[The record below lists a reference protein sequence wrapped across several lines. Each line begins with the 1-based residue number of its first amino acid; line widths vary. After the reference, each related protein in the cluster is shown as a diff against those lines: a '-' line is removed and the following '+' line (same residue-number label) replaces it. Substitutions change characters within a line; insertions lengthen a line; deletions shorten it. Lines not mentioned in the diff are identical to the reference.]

1 MKKLRPV
8 LKNLGINQIV
18 SIDDDYE
25 DNVNEELKNQEIL
38 YYEKIIGFS
47 SAEKDY
53 LYDSGFQFIEELFE
67 DKEEIGQNILD
78 KIVTYSKA
86 EQKEKTSPLIW
97 LENTISEIGSE
108 TLNYIKL
115 SNSAKI
121 DTVNKENT
129 LWILDKD
136 MKGTDSIFKS
146 ISKIKINFE
155 NQINI
160 FAIYTHDY
168 LLEELN
174 QEWEKRFNYLE
185 GMGFSE
191 EIARH
196 LAFEFYVICKPIN
209 PKKPEKAVFKKVV
222 LGSIIGHTINSV
234 FNEMKNAKTNVL
246 NQFEEFTK
254 KVTFERLSTFRYN
267 VENEGE
273 HNIYKLMNNVMNLM
287 ELQNYQE
294 LMIKDVNYIN
304 AFKKVISNT
313 ERKNQNEERL
323 DTLKLI
329 NEEYLWNKYQ
339 YIDSDINLGFEDIQ
353 FGDTFEIELSDFY
366 KKKFELLESKV
377 IGVVISQS
385 CDCIVRKD
393 IGKRKKS
400 MIEVLLFEEKQSI
413 DSTSCDNLFNNGIFL
428 FKNKDNEPLSYILND
443 SSIGMICID
452 DGILDLT
459 SLNIDGEAFIL
470 EDDVL
475 IKEIEL
481 KKPVVWNEKS
491 FMYENLKRER
501 IIGSEIDE
509 QLIDVKVSLLEARYG
524 IKYSDNKQ
532 KFLLKRIGRLIY
544 NNAHTILNNYISNIS
559 RIGKDSPNTVSF
571 QDIHIV

>member
-1 MKKLRPV
+1 MIKLRPV

-25 DNVNEELKNQEIL
+25 NDINEELKNQEIL
-38 YYEKIIGFS
+38 YYEKLVGFS

-53 LYDSGFQFIEELFE
+53 LYDSGFQLVDELFE
-67 DKEEIGQNILD
+67 DKEETGQKILD
-78 KIVTYSKA
+78 KIITYSKT
-86 EQKEKTSPLIW
+86 EQNEKTSPLIW
-97 LENTISEIGSE
+97 LENTISEIGSQ

-115 SNSAKI
+115 SNSVKI
-121 DTVNKENT
+121 DTVDKENT

-146 ISKIKINFE
+146 ISRIKNNFE

-174 QEWEKRFNYLE
+174 QEWEKRFDYLV
-185 GMGFSE
+185 GMGFPE
-191 EIARH
+191 EIARN

-209 PKKPEKAVFKKVV
+209 PKMPEKTVFKKVV

-294 LMIKDVNYIN
+294 LMMKDVNYIN

-323 DTLKLI
+323 ETLKLI

-366 KKKFELLESKV
+366 KKKFNLLESKV
-377 IGVVISQS
+377 IGVIISQS

-393 IGKRKKS
+393 TGKRKKS
-400 MIEVLLFEEKQSI
+400 MIEVLLFEEKQGI
-413 DSTSCDNLFNNGIFL
+413 DSPSCDNLFNNGIFL
-428 FKNKDNEPLSYILND
+428 FKNKDNKPSTYILNN

-452 DGILDLT
+452 DAILDLT
-459 SLNIDGEAFIL
+459 SLNINGEAVIL

-481 KKPVVWNEKS
+481 KKPIVWNEKS
-491 FMYENLKRER
+491 FMYENLKMER

-509 QLIDVKVSLLEARYG
+509 KLIDVKVRLLEARYG
-524 IKYSDNKQ
+524 IKYLDDKQ
-532 KFLLKRIGRLIY
+532 MFSLKRIGRLIY

-559 RIGKDSPNTVSF
+559 RIGKESPNTVSF
-571 QDIHIV
+571 QDVHII

>member
-1 MKKLRPV
+1 MESKL
-8 LKNLGINQIV
+8 K
-18 SIDDDYE
+18 
-25 DNVNEELKNQEIL
+25 
-38 YYEKIIGFS
+38 
-47 SAEKDY
+47 
-53 LYDSGFQFIEELFE
+53 LFE
-67 DKEEIGQNILD
+67 ITNLFNQFN
-78 KIVTYSKA
+78 VS
-86 EQKEKTSPLIW
+86 
-97 LENTISEIGSE
+97 LENAISEIGSE

-121 DTVNKENT
+121 DSVNKENT

-136 MKGTDSIFKS
+136 MKGADSIYKS
-146 ISKIKINFE
+146 ISKVKVNFE

-174 QEWEKRFNYLE
+174 QDWEKRFDYLKS
-185 GMGFSE
+185 MGFSE
-191 EIARH
+191 EIARQ
-196 LAFEFYVICKPIN
+196 LAFEFYVICKPKN
-209 PKKPEKAVFKKVV
+209 PKKPEKTVFKKVI

-254 KVTFERLSTFRYN
+254 KVTFDRLSTFRYN

-313 ERKNQNEERL
+313 ERKNQSEERL
-323 DTLKLI
+323 NTLKLI
-329 NEEYLWNKYQ
+329 NEEYMWNKYQ

-393 IGKRKKS
+393 KGKRKKS
-400 MIEVLLFEEKQSI
+400 MIEVLLFKEYERI
-413 DSTSCDNLFNNGIFL
+413 DLTSCDKLYNNGIFL
-428 FKNKDNEPLSYILND
+428 FKNKNNKPLSYILNN

-452 DGILDLT
+452 DAILDLT
-459 SLNIDGEAFIL
+459 SFNVDGEAFIL

-501 IIGSEIDE
+501 IIDNVIDE
-509 QLIDVKVSLLEARYG
+509 HMIDVKVRLLEERYG
-524 IKYSDNKQ
+524 IKYSDDNK
-532 KFLLKRIGRLIY
+532 KFLIKRIGRLIY
-544 NNAHTILNNYISNIS
+544 NNAHTILNNYISDIS
-559 RIGKDSPNTVSF
+559 RIGKESPNTVKDAKQS
-571 QDIHIV
+571 V

>member
-1 MKKLRPV
+1 MIKLRPV

-25 DNVNEELKNQEIL
+25 NDVNEELKNQEIL
-38 YYEKIIGFS
+38 YYEKLVGFS

-53 LYDSGFQFIEELFE
+53 LYDSGFQLVDELFE
-67 DKEEIGQNILD
+67 DKEETGQKILD
-78 KIVTYSKA
+78 KIITYSKT
-86 EQKEKTSPLIW
+86 EQNEKTSPLIW
-97 LENTISEIGSE
+97 LENTISEIGSQ

-115 SNSAKI
+115 SNSVKI

-146 ISKIKINFE
+146 ISRIKNNFE

-174 QEWEKRFNYLE
+174 QEWEKRFDYLV
-185 GMGFSE
+185 GMGFPE
-191 EIARH
+191 EIARN

-209 PKKPEKAVFKKVV
+209 PKMPEKTVFKKVV

-294 LMIKDVNYIN
+294 LMMKDVNYIN

-323 DTLKLI
+323 ETLKLI

-366 KKKFELLESKV
+366 KKKFNLLESKV
-377 IGVVISQS
+377 IGVIISQS

-393 IGKRKKS
+393 TGKRKKS
-400 MIEVLLFEEKQSI
+400 MIEVLLFEEKQGI
-413 DSTSCDNLFNNGIFL
+413 DSPSCDNLFNNGIFL
-428 FKNKDNEPLSYILND
+428 FKNKDNKPSSYILNN

-452 DGILDLT
+452 DAILDLT
-459 SLNIDGEAFIL
+459 SLNINGEAVIL

-481 KKPVVWNEKS
+481 KKPIVWNEKS
-491 FMYENLKRER
+491 FMYENLKMER

-509 QLIDVKVSLLEARYG
+509 KLIDVKVRLLEARYG
-524 IKYSDNKQ
+524 IKYLDDKQ
-532 KFLLKRIGRLIY
+532 MFSLKRIGRLIY

-559 RIGKDSPNTVSF
+559 RIGKESPNTVSF
-571 QDIHIV
+571 QDVHII

>member
-1 MKKLRPV
+1 MIKLRPV

-25 DNVNEELKNQEIL
+25 NDINEELKNQEIL
-38 YYEKIIGFS
+38 YYEKLVGFS

-53 LYDSGFQFIEELFE
+53 LYDSGFQLVDELFE
-67 DKEEIGQNILD
+67 DKEETGQKILD
-78 KIVTYSKA
+78 KIITYSKT
-86 EQKEKTSPLIW
+86 EQNEKTSPLIW
-97 LENTISEIGSE
+97 LENTISEIGSQ

-115 SNSAKI
+115 SNSVKI

-146 ISKIKINFE
+146 ISRIKNNFE

-174 QEWEKRFNYLE
+174 QEWEKRFDYLV
-185 GMGFSE
+185 GMGFPE
-191 EIARH
+191 EIARN

-209 PKKPEKAVFKKVV
+209 PKMPEKTVFKKVV

-254 KVTFERLSTFRYN
+254 KVTFKRLSTFRYN

-294 LMIKDVNYIN
+294 LMMKDVNYIN

-323 DTLKLI
+323 ETLKLI

-366 KKKFELLESKV
+366 KKKFNLLESKV
-377 IGVVISQS
+377 IGVIISQS

-393 IGKRKKS
+393 TGKRKKS
-400 MIEVLLFEEKQSI
+400 MIEVLLFEEKQGI
-413 DSTSCDNLFNNGIFL
+413 DSPSCDNLFNNGIFL
-428 FKNKDNEPLSYILND
+428 FKNKDNKPSTYILNN

-452 DGILDLT
+452 DAILDLT
-459 SLNIDGEAFIL
+459 SLNINGEAVIL

-481 KKPVVWNEKS
+481 KKPIVWNEKS
-491 FMYENLKRER
+491 FMYENLKMER

-509 QLIDVKVSLLEARYG
+509 KLIDVKVRLLEARYG
-524 IKYSDNKQ
+524 IKYLDDKQ
-532 KFLLKRIGRLIY
+532 MFSLKRIGRLIY

-559 RIGKDSPNTVSF
+559 RIGKESPNTVSF
-571 QDIHIV
+571 QDVHII

>member
-1 MKKLRPV
+1 MIKLRPV

-25 DNVNEELKNQEIL
+25 NDVNEELKNQEIL
-38 YYEKIIGFS
+38 YYEKLVGLS

-53 LYDSGFQFIEELFE
+53 LYDSGFQLVDELFE
-67 DKEEIGQNILD
+67 DKEETGQKILD
-78 KIVTYSKA
+78 KIITYSKT
-86 EQKEKTSPLIW
+86 EQNKKTSPLIW
-97 LENTISEIGSE
+97 LENTISEIGSQ

-115 SNSAKI
+115 SNSVKI
-121 DTVNKENT
+121 DTINKENT

-146 ISKIKINFE
+146 ISRIKNNFE

-174 QEWEKRFNYLE
+174 QEWEKRFDYLV
-185 GMGFSE
+185 GMGFPE
-191 EIARH
+191 EIARN

-209 PKKPEKAVFKKVV
+209 PKMPEKTVFKKVV

-294 LMIKDVNYIN
+294 LMMKDVNYIN

-323 DTLKLI
+323 ETLKLI

-366 KKKFELLESKV
+366 KKKFDLLESKV
-377 IGVVISQS
+377 IGVIISQS

-393 IGKRKKS
+393 TGKRKKS
-400 MIEVLLFEEKQSI
+400 MIEVLLFEEKQGI
-413 DSTSCDNLFNNGIFL
+413 DSPSCDNLFNNGIFL
-428 FKNKDNEPLSYILND
+428 FNNKDNKPSSYILNN

-452 DGILDLT
+452 DAILDLT
-459 SLNIDGEAFIL
+459 SLNINGEAVIL
-470 EDDVL
+470 EDNIL

-481 KKPVVWNEKS
+481 KKPIVWNEKS
-491 FMYENLKRER
+491 FMYENLKMER

-509 QLIDVKVSLLEARYG
+509 KLIDVKVRLLEARYG
-524 IKYSDNKQ
+524 IKYLDDKQ
-532 KFLLKRIGRLIY
+532 MFSLKRIGRLIY

-559 RIGKDSPNTVSF
+559 RIGKESPNTVSF
-571 QDIHIV
+571 QDVHTI

>member
-1 MKKLRPV
+1 MIKLRPV

-25 DNVNEELKNQEIL
+25 NDVNEELKNQEIL
-38 YYEKIIGFS
+38 YYEKLVGFS

-53 LYDSGFQFIEELFE
+53 LYDSGFQLVDELFE
-67 DKEEIGQNILD
+67 DKEETGQKILD
-78 KIVTYSKA
+78 KIITYSKT
-86 EQKEKTSPLIW
+86 EQNEKTSPLIW
-97 LENTISEIGSE
+97 LENTISEIGSQ

-115 SNSAKI
+115 SNSVKI
-121 DTVNKENT
+121 DTVDKENT

-146 ISKIKINFE
+146 ISRIKNNFE

-174 QEWEKRFNYLE
+174 QEWEKRFDYLV
-185 GMGFSE
+185 GMGFPE
-191 EIARH
+191 EIARN

-209 PKKPEKAVFKKVV
+209 PKMPEKTVFKKVV

-294 LMIKDVNYIN
+294 LMMKDVNYIN

-323 DTLKLI
+323 ETLKLI

-366 KKKFELLESKV
+366 KKKFDLLESKV
-377 IGVVISQS
+377 IGVIISQS

-393 IGKRKKS
+393 TGKRKKS
-400 MIEVLLFEEKQSI
+400 MIEVLLFEEKQGI
-413 DSTSCDNLFNNGIFL
+413 DSPSCDNLFNNGIFL
-428 FKNKDNEPLSYILND
+428 FKNKDNKPSSYILNN

-452 DGILDLT
+452 DAILDLT
-459 SLNIDGEAFIL
+459 SLNINGEAVIL

-481 KKPVVWNEKS
+481 KKPIVWNEKS
-491 FMYENLKRER
+491 FMYENLKMER
-501 IIGSEIDE
+501 IFGSEIDE
-509 QLIDVKVSLLEARYG
+509 KLIDVKVRLLEARYG
-524 IKYSDNKQ
+524 IKYLDDKQ
-532 KFLLKRIGRLIY
+532 MFSLKRIGRLIY

-559 RIGKDSPNTVSF
+559 RIGKESPNTVSF
-571 QDIHIV
+571 QDVHII

>member
-1 MKKLRPV
+1 MIKLRPV

-25 DNVNEELKNQEIL
+25 NDVNEELKNQEIL
-38 YYEKIIGFS
+38 YYEKLVGFS

-53 LYDSGFQFIEELFE
+53 LYDSGFQLVDELFE
-67 DKEEIGQNILD
+67 DKEETGQKILD
-78 KIVTYSKA
+78 KIITYSKT
-86 EQKEKTSPLIW
+86 EQNEKTSPLIW
-97 LENTISEIGSE
+97 LENTISEIGSQ

-115 SNSAKI
+115 SNSVKI
-121 DTVNKENT
+121 DTVDKENT

-146 ISKIKINFE
+146 ISRIKNNFE

-174 QEWEKRFNYLE
+174 QEWEKRFDYLV
-185 GMGFSE
+185 GMGFPE
-191 EIARH
+191 EIARN

-209 PKKPEKAVFKKVV
+209 PKMPEKTVFKKVV

-294 LMIKDVNYIN
+294 LMMKDVNYIN

-323 DTLKLI
+323 ETLKLI

-366 KKKFELLESKV
+366 KKKFDLLESKV
-377 IGVVISQS
+377 IGVIISQS

-393 IGKRKKS
+393 TGKRKKS
-400 MIEVLLFEEKQSI
+400 MIEVLLFEEKQGI
-413 DSTSCDNLFNNGIFL
+413 DSPSCDNLFNNGIFL
-428 FKNKDNEPLSYILND
+428 FKNKDNKPSSYILNN

-452 DGILDLT
+452 DAILDLT
-459 SLNIDGEAFIL
+459 SLNINGEAVIL

-481 KKPVVWNEKS
+481 KKPIVWNEKS
-491 FMYENLKRER
+491 FMYENLKMER

-509 QLIDVKVSLLEARYG
+509 KLIDVKIRLLEARYG
-524 IKYSDNKQ
+524 IKYLDDKQ
-532 KFLLKRIGRLIY
+532 MFSLKRIGRLIY

-559 RIGKDSPNTVSF
+559 RIGKESPNTVSF
-571 QDIHIV
+571 QDVHII

>member
-1 MKKLRPV
+1 MIKLRPV

-25 DNVNEELKNQEIL
+25 NDVNEELKNQEIL
-38 YYEKIIGFS
+38 YYEKLVEFS

-53 LYDSGFQFIEELFE
+53 LYDSGFQLVDELFE
-67 DKEEIGQNILD
+67 DKEETGQKILD

-86 EQKEKTSPLIW
+86 EQNEKTSPLIW
-97 LENTISEIGSE
+97 LENTISEIGSQ

-115 SNSAKI
+115 SNSVKI
-121 DTVNKENT
+121 DTVKKENT

-146 ISKIKINFE
+146 ISKIKINFDD
-155 NQINI
+155 QINI

-174 QEWEKRFNYLE
+174 QEWEKRFDYLV

-191 EIARH
+191 EIARN
-196 LAFEFYVICKPIN
+196 LAFEFYVICKPKN
-209 PKKPEKAVFKKVV
+209 PKMPEKTVFKKVV
-222 LGSIIGHTINSV
+222 LSSIIGHTINSV

-294 LMIKDVNYIN
+294 LMMKDVNYIN

-323 DTLKLI
+323 ETLKLI

-377 IGVVISQS
+377 IGVIISQS

-393 IGKRKKS
+393 TGKRKKS
-400 MIEVLLFEEKQSI
+400 MIEMLLFEERQGI

-428 FKNKDNEPLSYILND
+428 FKNKDNKPSSYILNN

-452 DGILDLT
+452 DAILDLT
-459 SLNIDGEAFIL
+459 SLNINGEAVIL

-475 IKEIEL
+475 LKEIEL
-481 KKPVVWNEKS
+481 KKPIVWNEKS
-491 FMYENLKRER
+491 FMYENLKMER
-501 IIGSEIDE
+501 IIGSEINE
-509 QLIDVKVSLLEARYG
+509 QLIDVKVRLLEARYG
-524 IKYSDNKQ
+524 IKFLDDKQ
-532 KFLLKRIGRLIY
+532 KFSLKRIGRLIY

-559 RIGKDSPNTVSF
+559 RIGKESPNTVSF
-571 QDIHIV
+571 QDVHII

>member
-1 MKKLRPV
+1 MIKLRPV

-25 DNVNEELKNQEIL
+25 NDVNEELKNQEIL
-38 YYEKIIGFS
+38 YYEKLVGFS

-53 LYDSGFQFIEELFE
+53 LYDSGFQLVDELFE
-67 DKEEIGQNILD
+67 DKEETGQKILD
-78 KIVTYSKA
+78 KIITYSKT
-86 EQKEKTSPLIW
+86 EQNEKTSPLIW
-97 LENTISEIGSE
+97 LENTISEIGSQ

-115 SNSAKI
+115 SNSVKI
-121 DTVNKENT
+121 DTVDKENT

-146 ISKIKINFE
+146 ISRIKNNFE

-174 QEWEKRFNYLE
+174 QEWEKRFGYLV
-185 GMGFSE
+185 GMGFPE
-191 EIARH
+191 EIARN

-209 PKKPEKAVFKKVV
+209 PKMPEKTVFKKVV

-294 LMIKDVNYIN
+294 LMMKDVNYIN

-323 DTLKLI
+323 ETLKLI

-366 KKKFELLESKV
+366 KKKFDLLESKV
-377 IGVVISQS
+377 IGVIISQS

-393 IGKRKKS
+393 TGKRKKS
-400 MIEVLLFEEKQSI
+400 MIEVLLFEEKQGI
-413 DSTSCDNLFNNGIFL
+413 DSPSCDNLFNNGIFL
-428 FKNKDNEPLSYILND
+428 FKNKDNKPSSYILNN

-452 DGILDLT
+452 DAILDLT
-459 SLNIDGEAFIL
+459 SLNINGEAVIL

-481 KKPVVWNEKS
+481 KKPIVWNEKS
-491 FMYENLKRER
+491 FMYENLKMER

-509 QLIDVKVSLLEARYG
+509 KLIDVKIRLLEARYG
-524 IKYSDNKQ
+524 IKYLDDKQ
-532 KFLLKRIGRLIY
+532 MFSLKRIGRLIY

-559 RIGKDSPNTVSF
+559 RIGKESPNTVSF
-571 QDIHIV
+571 QDVHII

>member
-1 MKKLRPV
+1 MIKLRPV

-25 DNVNEELKNQEIL
+25 NDINEELKNQEIL
-38 YYEKIIGFS
+38 YYEKLVGFS

-53 LYDSGFQFIEELFE
+53 LYDSGFQLVDELFE
-67 DKEEIGQNILD
+67 DKEETGQKILD
-78 KIVTYSKA
+78 KIITYSKT
-86 EQKEKTSPLIW
+86 EQNEKTSPLIW
-97 LENTISEIGSE
+97 LENTISEIGSQ

-115 SNSAKI
+115 SNSVKI

-146 ISKIKINFE
+146 ISRIKNNFE

-174 QEWEKRFNYLE
+174 QEWEKRFDYLV
-185 GMGFSE
+185 GMGFPE
-191 EIARH
+191 EIARN

-209 PKKPEKAVFKKVV
+209 PKMPEKTVFKKVV

-294 LMIKDVNYIN
+294 LMMKDVNYIN

-323 DTLKLI
+323 ETLKLI

-366 KKKFELLESKV
+366 KKKFNLLESKV
-377 IGVVISQS
+377 IGVIISQS

-393 IGKRKKS
+393 TGKRKKS
-400 MIEVLLFEEKQSI
+400 MIEVLLFEEKQGI
-413 DSTSCDNLFNNGIFL
+413 DSPSCDNLFNNGIFL
-428 FKNKDNEPLSYILND
+428 FKNKDNKPSTYILNN

-452 DGILDLT
+452 DAILDLT
-459 SLNIDGEAFIL
+459 SLNINGEAVIL

-481 KKPVVWNEKS
+481 KKPIVWNEKS
-491 FMYENLKRER
+491 FMYENLKMER

-509 QLIDVKVSLLEARYG
+509 KLIDVKVRLLEARYG
-524 IKYSDNKQ
+524 IKYLDDKQ
-532 KFLLKRIGRLIY
+532 MFSLKRIGRLIY

-559 RIGKDSPNTVSF
+559 RIGKESPNTVSF
-571 QDIHIV
+571 QDVHII

>member
-1 MKKLRPV
+1 MIKLRPV

-25 DNVNEELKNQEIL
+25 NDINEELKNQEIL
-38 YYEKIIGFS
+38 YYEKLVGFS

-53 LYDSGFQFIEELFE
+53 LYDSGFQLVDELFE
-67 DKEEIGQNILD
+67 DKEETGQKILD
-78 KIVTYSKA
+78 KIITYSKT
-86 EQKEKTSPLIW
+86 EQNEKTSPLIW
-97 LENTISEIGSE
+97 LENTISEIGSQ

-115 SNSAKI
+115 SNSVKI

-146 ISKIKINFE
+146 ISRIKNNFE

-174 QEWEKRFNYLE
+174 QEWEKRFDYLV
-185 GMGFSE
+185 GMGFPE
-191 EIARH
+191 EIARN

-209 PKKPEKAVFKKVV
+209 SKMPEKTVFKKVV

-294 LMIKDVNYIN
+294 LMMKDVNYIN

-323 DTLKLI
+323 ETLKLI

-366 KKKFELLESKV
+366 KKKFNLLESKV
-377 IGVVISQS
+377 IGVIISQS

-393 IGKRKKS
+393 TGKRKKS
-400 MIEVLLFEEKQSI
+400 MIEVLLFEEKQGI
-413 DSTSCDNLFNNGIFL
+413 DSPSCDNLFNNGIFL
-428 FKNKDNEPLSYILND
+428 FKNKDNKPSTYILNN

-452 DGILDLT
+452 DAILDLT
-459 SLNIDGEAFIL
+459 SLNINGEAVIL

-481 KKPVVWNEKS
+481 KKPIVWNEKS
-491 FMYENLKRER
+491 FMYENLKMER

-509 QLIDVKVSLLEARYG
+509 KLIDVKVRLLEARYG
-524 IKYSDNKQ
+524 IKYLDDKQ
-532 KFLLKRIGRLIY
+532 MFSLKRIGRLIY

-559 RIGKDSPNTVSF
+559 RIGKESPNTVSF
-571 QDIHIV
+571 QDVHII

>member
-1 MKKLRPV
+1 MIKLRPV

-25 DNVNEELKNQEIL
+25 NDVNEELKNQEIL
-38 YYEKIIGFS
+38 YYEKLVGFS

-53 LYDSGFQFIEELFE
+53 LYDSGFQLVDELFE
-67 DKEEIGQNILD
+67 DKEETGQKILD
-78 KIVTYSKA
+78 KIITYSKT
-86 EQKEKTSPLIW
+86 EQNEKTSPLIW
-97 LENTISEIGSE
+97 LENTISEIGSQ

-115 SNSAKI
+115 SNSVKI

-146 ISKIKINFE
+146 ISRIKNNFE

-174 QEWEKRFNYLE
+174 QEWEKRFDYLV

-191 EIARH
+191 EIARN

-209 PKKPEKAVFKKVV
+209 PKMPEKTVFKKVV

-294 LMIKDVNYIN
+294 LMMKDVNYIN

-323 DTLKLI
+323 ETLKLI

-353 FGDTFEIELSDFY
+353 FGDTFEIELPDFY
-366 KKKFELLESKV
+366 KKKFNLLESKV
-377 IGVVISQS
+377 IGVIISQS

-393 IGKRKKS
+393 TGKRKKS
-400 MIEVLLFEEKQSI
+400 MIEVLLFEEKQGI
-413 DSTSCDNLFNNGIFL
+413 DSPSCDNLFNNGIFL
-428 FKNKDNEPLSYILND
+428 FKNKDNKPSSYILNN

-452 DGILDLT
+452 DAILDLT
-459 SLNIDGEAFIL
+459 SLNINGEAVIL

-481 KKPVVWNEKS
+481 KKPIVWNEKS
-491 FMYENLKRER
+491 FMYENLKMER

-509 QLIDVKVSLLEARYG
+509 KLIDVKVRLLEARYG
-524 IKYSDNKQ
+524 IKYLDDKQ
-532 KFLLKRIGRLIY
+532 MFSLKRIGRLIY

-559 RIGKDSPNTVSF
+559 RIGKESPNTVSF
-571 QDIHIV
+571 QDVHII